1 MPLRLPNLLEAR
13 TRLRI
18 FSAMTIASAAV
29 VSFDSIRHLAEH
41 AGFGQLAW
49 LFPLTLDAV
58 AAYGMDLWIQRSP
71 AWRQAKALALAAI
84 FGSLLANIADHWL
97 TARTVLPAVLGA
109 VPPGMLAALLAV
121 AHRHASGTA
130 DRTSGPDPAVRDA
143 VWSSLAQAPA
153 WTAPGPAVY
162 TVPDR
167 VLGLVPAAPVQGP
180 AVGPLVAEWKNTALG
195 PVIQPAL
202 APVPDLPAVPRR
214 RTSAARKVAGT
225 GTRTA
230 RLHSDEDIRVW
241 IKDQAG
247 RPTKKLVMDQFKVGS
262 SKALRLITEVKGPL
276 SDG

>member
-1 MPLRLPNLLEAR
+1 MPLRLPHLLEAR
-13 TRLRI
+13 TRLRV

-41 AGFGQLAW
+41 AGFGQLSW

-71 AWRQAKALALAAI
+71 AWKQAKALALAAI

-97 TARTVLPAVLGA
+97 TARTILPAVLGA

-130 DRTSGPDPAVRDA
+130 DRTTFDPAVRDA
-143 VWSSLAQAPA
+143 VWSSLAQAPT

-162 TVPDR
+162 VVPDQVLRPVPAVQGLPASEPDRADRLVVVPDR
-167 VLGLVPAAPVQGP
+167 AP
-180 AVGPLVAEWKNTALG
+180 
-195 PVIQPAL
+195 
-202 APVPDLPAVPRR
+202 VPRR

-225 GTRTA
+225 QRTA
-230 RLHSDEDIRVW
+230 VVSGDEDIRTW
-241 IKDQAG
+241 IGQQAG
-247 RPTKKLVMDQFKVGS
+247 RPTKAAVMGRFPIGS
-262 SKALRLITEVKGPL
+262 SRALRLITEVKGPI
-276 SDG
+276 SRG